1 MQVGT
6 RVKSTVELQGA
17 NGELPKVPV
26 GTYGTVTQCDV
37 VVKFSLPSGGIVNYN
52 VWLDEI
58 APVEVTP
65 VSYYVTTLTT
75 QMILDGNCKPTLI
88 RCESAERALE
98 FAKEQVAMG
107 MDKYET
113 TFSCLIVFSDGS
125 ISQQFYSVN
134 DLEF

>member
-1 MQVGT
+1 MNVGT
-6 RVKSTVELQGA
+6 CVKALTPIYGVSTGT
-17 NGELPKVPV
+17 VPV
-26 GTYGTVTQCDV
+26 GTIGIVTASSV
-37 VVKFSLPSGGIVNYN
+37 VVKFTVCHVIVNCA
-52 VWLDEI
+52 VELDEI

-65 VSYYVTTLTT
+65 ISYYATTLTT
-75 QMILDGNCKPTLI
+75 QMILDGNCKPTLV

-107 MDKYET
+107 YDKYET
-113 TFSCLIVFSDGS
+113 TFSCLTVFSDGS